1 MELLALKTFHAVV
14 ETGGILA
21 ASRRLNT
28 VQSNV
33 TTRIR
38 RLEEELGSELF
49 FRRGRGLELA
59 PAGRVLLECAA
70 RMLQLEKQTCAAVR
84 QVGQNSGEVRIG
96 TMETFAAVHLAEALK
111 RLRAEHPGLE
121 LKVYTKTSARLIE
134 QVAAHK
140 LDCAFVGG
148 EVEHPDLHAK

>member
-1 MELLALKTFHAVV
+1 MELLALKTFQAVV

-49 FRRGRGLELA
+49 F
-59 PAGRVLLECAA
+59 
-70 RMLQLEKQTCAAVR
+70 AV
-84 QVGQNSGEVRIG
+84 
-96 TMETFAAVHLAEALK
+96 
-111 RLRAEHPGLE
+111 
-121 LKVYTKTSARLIE
+121 
-134 QVAAHK
+134 
-140 LDCAFVGG
+140 DGG
-148 EVEHPDLHAK
+148 